1 MAKGL
6 ESLPN
11 EIFTGPFWVIQ
22 VTTIFRRK
30 YLEERQGKK
39 FMYRILYLH
48 SSNKQ
53 KENNGPGC
61 ELTKNLCQG
70 LQILINQLEFII
82 SFAKKCTKKKKQQ
95 QCYFSFVEPRIHV
108 GMWKPRAER
117 MDRARALELHL
128 GYNVC
133 MLPLAVPQAAQQ
145 TQTGSAVLALPCWN
159 VASQDSTI
167 CSKRQNV
174 SGRHA

>member
-11 EIFTGPFWVIQ
+11 EIFTEPFWVIQ

-70 LQILINQLEFII
+70 LQILMNQLEFII
-82 SFAKKCTKKKKQQ
+82 SFAKKCTKKKQQ

-108 GMWKPRAER
+108 GM
-117 MDRARALELHL
+117 
-128 GYNVC
+128 
-133 MLPLAVPQAAQQ
+133 
-145 TQTGSAVLALPCWN
+145 
-159 VASQDSTI
+159 
-167 CSKRQNV
+167 
-174 SGRHA
+174 

>member
-82 SFAKKCTKKKKQQ
+82 SFAKKCTKKKSSSSVIFRLLNQGFMLVCESPGQSAWTEPGLWSCSWVTMCACCHWLCRRLPNKHKQ
-95 QCYFSFVEPRIHV
+95 
-108 GMWKPRAER
+108 
-117 MDRARALELHL
+117 
-128 GYNVC
+128 
-133 MLPLAVPQAAQQ
+133 
-145 TQTGSAVLALPCWN
+145 VLQ
-159 VASQDSTI
+159 S
-167 CSKRQNV
+167 
-174 SGRHA
+174 